1 MRVVETLML
10 ANDLKAK
17 LTHSDFREVH
27 AVHLTQDPRFYDR
40 IPQARDMVEGMTTI
54 LNDSSMYFVKA
65 EMTDLIT
72 FAGERLEEDDVVN
85 VELAPTRQGFVY
97 FEKPVPLDDLRGTTL
112 NINALLWHFTNKND
126 LVVYMWN
133 DQYRTPDPVA
143 TQMKKQAEGDSNAK
157 KFLET
162 LGRWG
167 FVGMLAS
174 RHGQAIGKPFI
185 EQDEYTIK
193 QYEANEG
200 FTPVPSGNLIRVLHA
215 YWLLMN
221 QTLVKIS
228 DEHADRK
235 LARTMK
241 RFELPS
247 YVTVMQYRRTETL
260 GEFVGES
267 SVEWSHR
274 WIVRGHWRWQPFK
287 NDAGKDDVKRIWIAP
302 FMKGPED
309 KPLVLTD
316 KIYALTR

>member
-1 MRVVETLML
+1 VRVVETLLL

-17 LTHSDFREVH
+17 LSHSDFREIH
-27 AVHLTQDPRFYDR
+27 AVHLTQDPRFYEK
-40 IPQARDMVEGMTTI
+40 INQARDMVEGMTSL
-54 LNDSSMYFVKA
+54 LNESSIYFVKA

-85 VELAPTRQGFVY
+85 RELAPTKQGFVY

-112 NINALLWHFTNKND
+112 NINALLWHFTYKND

-133 DQYRTPDPVA
+133 DQYRSPDPVA
-143 TQMKKQAEGDSNAK
+143 YQMKEQAKNNPDAQ
-157 KFLET
+157 KFLQT

-174 RHGQAIGKPFI
+174 RDGQAIGKPFI

-193 QYEANEG
+193 RYEASEG
-200 FTPVPSGNLIRVLHA
+200 FTPVPSGNLLRVLHA

-221 QTLVKIS
+221 QTLVKVS
-228 DEHADRK
+228 DEHADKK

-247 YVTVMQYRRTETL
+247 YVTVMQYRRTETV
-260 GEFVGES
+260 GEFVGE
-267 SVEWSHR
+267 
-274 WIVRGHWRWQPFK
+274 VRGHWRWQPFK
-287 NDAGKDDVKRIWIAP
+287 NDAGKDDRKRIWIAP

>member
-1 MRVVETLML
+1 
-10 ANDLKAK
+10 
-17 LTHSDFREVH
+17 
-27 AVHLTQDPRFYDR
+27 
-40 IPQARDMVEGMTTI
+40 
-54 LNDSSMYFVKA
+54 
-65 EMTDLIT
+65 
-72 FAGERLEEDDVVN
+72 
-85 VELAPTRQGFVY
+85 
-97 FEKPVPLDDLRGTTL
+97 
-112 NINALLWHFTNKND
+112 
-126 LVVYMWN
+126 MWN

-143 TQMKKQAEGDSNAK
+143 IQIKKQAEGDSNAK

-185 EQDEYTIK
+185 EQDEYTIN
-193 QYEANEG
+193 QYETNEG
-200 FTPVPSGNLIRVLHA
+200 FTPIPSGNLIRVLHA

-228 DEHADRK
+228 EEHADRK

-247 YVTVMQYRRTETL
+247 YVTVMQYRRTDTV

>member
-1 MRVVETLML
+1 VRVVETLMV

-17 LTHSDFREVH
+17 LSHSDFREIH
-27 AVHLTQDPRFYDR
+27 AVHLTQDPRFLNR
-40 IPQARDMVEGMTTI
+40 IKEARDMVEGMTTI
-54 LNDSSMYFVKA
+54 LNASSMYFVKA
-65 EMTDLIT
+65 EMTDLVT
-72 FAGERLEEDDVVN
+72 FAGERLEEADVVN
-85 VELAPTRQGFVY
+85 RELAPTEQGFVY
-97 FEKPVPLDDLRGTTL
+97 FEKPVPLSDLRGVTL

-143 TQMKKQAEGDSNAK
+143 NQLKEQAKTDPYAV

-162 LGRWG
+162 IGRWG
-167 FVGMLAS
+167 FVGMLAA
-174 RHGQAIGKPFI
+174 RNGQAIGKSLI
-185 EQDEYTIK
+185 DQDEYTVK
-193 QYEANEG
+193 QYEENEG
-200 FTPVPSGNLIRVLHA
+200 FTPVPSGNAIRILHA
-215 YWLLMN
+215 YWLLMD
-221 QTLVKIS
+221 QTLVKVS
-228 DEHADRK
+228 DEYADRK

-247 YVTVMQYRRTETL
+247 YVTIMQYRRTETI

-267 SVEWSHR
+267 SIEWSHR

-287 NDAGKDDVKRIWIAP
+287 NDDGKDDVKRIWIAP

-309 KPLVLTD
+309 KPLILTD

>member
-1 MRVVETLML
+1 VRVVETLML

-17 LTHSDFREVH
+17 LSHSDFREVH
-27 AVHLTQDPRFYDR
+27 AVHLTQDPRFHDR
-40 IPQARDMVEGMTTI
+40 ISQARDMVEGMTTI
-54 LNDSSMYFVKA
+54 LNASSMYFVKA

-72 FAGERLEEDDVVN
+72 FAGERLDEDDVVN
-85 VELAPTRQGFVY
+85 VELAPTKQGFVY
-97 FEKPVPLDDLRGTTL
+97 FEKPVPLSDLRGTTL

-143 TQMKKQAEGDSNAK
+143 YQLREQAQEDSNAK
-157 KFLET
+157 KFVET
-162 LGRWG
+162 IGRWG

-185 EQDEYTIK
+185 EQDEYTIN
-193 QYEANEG
+193 QYETNEG

-215 YWLLMN
+215 YWLLMD
-221 QTLVKIS
+221 QTLVKVS

-247 YVTVMQYRRTETL
+247 YVTVMQYRRTETI

-287 NDAGKDDVKRIWIAP
+287 NEKGQDDRKRIWIAP

>member
-17 LTHSDFREVH
+17 LSHSDFREVH

-40 IPQARDMVEGMTTI
+40 IPQARDMVEGMTQI

-85 VELAPTRQGFVY
+85 RELAPTKEGFVY

-143 TQMKKQAEGDSNAK
+143 IQIKKQAEGDSNAK

-185 EQDEYTIK
+185 EQDEYTIN
-193 QYEANEG
+193 QYETNEG
-200 FTPVPSGNLIRVLHA
+200 FTPIPSGNLIRVLHA

-228 DEHADRK
+228 EEHADRK

-247 YVTVMQYRRTETL
+247 YVTVMQYRRTDTV